1 MPGQLYHYYFDD
13 AEKPVT
19 IEADTSSLARS
30 ILSSVLPSLPDYANR
45 QLLGETTSSLVT
57 GVSTMVR
64 NRKIL
69 IWNGKAWKEKQ
80 TPAMGPRRFLWMNGE
95 WKEIK

>member
-1 MPGQLYHYYFDD
+1 MPGRLYHYYFED

-30 ILSSVLPSLPDYANR
+30 ILSSVLGSLPDYANR
-45 QLLGETTSSLVT
+45 QLLGETTSTLVT
-57 GVSTMVR
+57 GVSTMIK
-64 NRKIL
+64 NRKTM
-69 IWNGKAWKEKQ
+69 IWNGRAWKEKPVIQ
-80 TPAMGPRRFLWMNGE
+80 KGPKKLLWTNRG